1 MHAGEVQA
9 PVDRD
14 DGPLLLPD
22 DAGGHPGRH
31 RHLLGVQ
38 REQPDGAHRGGRPQL
53 GRGGDP
59 DLHGSRRPSRRGL
72 HEPQGAEPGEAP
84 ARHQRVHARRR
95 RPHVHARQV
104 GLVSSQV
111 LFSLLVCVTVRWI
124 TSKLQQKEKLRSQSQ
139 PEEEEQDER
148 KKSDHTFFLLPK
160 FLCCCNGSKRQV
172 VWITSRQYYC

>member
-1 MHAGEVQA
+1 
-9 PVDRD
+9 
-14 DGPLLLPD
+14 
-22 DAGGHPGRH
+22 
-31 RHLLGVQ
+31 
-38 REQPDGAHRGGRPQL
+38 
-53 GRGGDP
+53 
-59 DLHGSRRPSRRGL
+59 
-72 HEPQGAEPGEAP
+72 
-84 ARHQRVHARRR
+84 
-95 RPHVHARQV
+95 V